1 MMSEQR
7 KAGWIVPENQTSGH
21 HTDSSKTNRNPP
33 GAGEEQF
40 EEGRSQPGMAGQGA
54 DQLTDADRARLE
66 GDKG

>member
-1 MMSEQR
+1 MMSEQKR
-7 KAGWIVPENQTSGH
+7 AGWIVPENQTSGH
-21 HTDSSKTNRNPP
+21 HTDSSKTNPTRP

-40 EEGRSQPGMAGQGA
+40 EEGRSQPGVAGQGA